1 MVSSCG
7 TASYCGPPRASRGS
21 KLSGSSL
28 LEQNPDLDREQIQE
42 VREFVKQ
49 RRREGHGKTY
59 EIDSPY
65 ERGPIVGPE
74 SARHAPN

>member
-1 MVSSCG
+1 M
-7 TASYCGPPRASRGS
+7 Y
-21 KLSGSSL
+21 LSFTHGDVMSATDPYRNALDEDRL

-42 VREFVKQ
+42 VREFVQQ

-65 ERGPIVGPE
+65 ERGPIVASE
-74 SARHAPN
+74 SAHHPSN